1 MLIKFLIVILFI
13 LIVGS
18 LVSAMFHL
26 LTSKENNDKTL
37 RALKFRI
44 GLSVLAFVILIIS
57 ALLGWIQP
65 HGIGG

>member
-1 MLIKFLIVILFI
+1 
-13 LIVGS
+13 
-18 LVSAMFHL
+18 MFHL
-26 LTSKENNDKTL
+26 LTSTENNDKTL

-57 ALLGWIQP
+57 ALLGWIEP

>member
-18 LVSAMFHL
+18 LISAMFHL
-26 LTSKENNDKTL
+26 LTSTENNDKTL

-57 ALLGWIQP
+57 ALLGWIEP